1 RYIFGKRHYNARI
14 EKCHSVG
21 DGTNSLRSKCYF
33 GFGISEMWDD
43 NTALEYL
50 VKLVRVGGER
60 NGDSPFSAP
69 ISAHL
74 GSKILFRF
82 AKLTRPNGFISIV
95 WSLKDDI
102 MSENFGKCSVFAFLN
117 GAFVATIRRK
127 LKEPRPP
134 TRSQPH
140 RCALEV
146 YSQERSTRHVFLPL
160 MEHRYEKIAVECGVL
175 YITEVDNFPLVDA
188 FFFVESS
195 PMTLVGLRMTT
206 ADGHHPTAST
216 VGQFTEHVA
225 AYFNAWEELFRDM
238 SWEMIYVQHA
248 DSMLMAGWQ
257 GRGVV
262 SSDNVSEEEE
272 QRIAA
277 FWKEKV
283 RQQQVSVSSEAA
295 SRGAALRSG
304 EHLQKWENKLGN
316 ERGI

>member
-1 RYIFGKRHYNARI
+1 
-14 EKCHSVG
+14 
-21 DGTNSLRSKCYF
+21 
-33 GFGISEMWDD
+33 MWDD

-50 VKLVRVGGER
+50 VKLVRIRGER
-60 NGDSPFSAP
+60 NGESLFSAP

-74 GSKILFRF
+74 GSKILCRF

-102 MSENFGKCSVFAFLN
+102 IFENFGKCFVFAFLN

-146 YSQERSTRHVFLPL
+146 YSQERSTRHDFLPL

-175 YITEVDNFPLVDA
+175 YITEVEGFPLVDA
-188 FFFVESS
+188 FSS
-195 PMTLVGLRMTT
+195 WGSNPMTPVGLRKT
-206 ADGHHPTAST
+206 AAGGHHPTAST

-225 AYFNAWEELFRDM
+225 AYFNGWEELFRDM

-248 DSMLMAGWQ
+248 DSTPMAGWQ

-262 SSDNVSEEEE
+262 SS
-272 QRIAA
+272 
-277 FWKEKV
+277 
-283 RQQQVSVSSEAA
+283 
-295 SRGAALRSG
+295 
-304 EHLQKWENKLGN
+304 
-316 ERGI
+316 